1 MTIKLPRKMS
11 EARKAIDHVV
21 KVLNGGGN
29 ESRLLWHVLT
39 ALRGP
44 DNDDDIVK
52 LHSTA
57 RLRGAIGLSFV
68 SAVVS
73 HDKPRRFHPIQ
84 DSDED
89 TSFVGPNA
97 FVPLHFRS
105 HFNLGVAALEEL
117 DYIERDTDRKQHLPI
132 TEELRQFNE
141 LLKCNGWEPVSII
154 VK

>member
-1 MTIKLPRKMS
+1 MS

-52 LHSTA
+52 LRSTA
-57 RLRGAIGLSFV
+57 RLRGAIGLVSVGRDGFV
-68 SAVVS
+68 SAVVAY
-73 HDKPRRFHPIQ
+73 DKPRRFHPIQ

-97 FVPLHFRS
+97 FVPLHFRR

-117 DYIERDTDRKQHLPI
+117 DYIERDTVNHPYLSL
-132 TEELRQFNE
+132 ELDT
-141 LLKCNGWEPVSII
+141 K
-154 VK
+154 